1 MKNRLQRLQS
11 PMSEQ
16 GLVEALRQGA
26 ELPASDLTQ
35 EVDLSRLDEAIR
47 EAIGQGIGE
56 SALDTFLV
64 EPLHRALRVMDEP
77 LRTDMRIWHWLTVVR
92 YPDLVWLRW
101 QGSVPADPEQGF
113 VVGNGRRPVPAVRFL
128 GTASIN
134 GHARNT
140 FARLF
145 FAAERLIGSDGSDYD
160 LVRRLFSSQELHL
173 GLSDREYGLLPHVN
187 RVLTRQLADL
197 PDQQVRAGV
206 RKMNALGGSICL
218 DLLDE
223 EEIKQLVTTAPES
236 ALLSVDGEDHRDSR

>member
-1 MKNRLQRLQS
+1 MSNSLQRLQS
-11 PMSEQ
+11 PISEQ
-16 GLVEALRQGA
+16 GLVEALRQA
-26 ELPASDLTQ
+26 RDLPGIALPWK
-35 EVDLSRLDEAIR
+35 VDLGLLDQAIR
-47 EAIGQGIGE
+47 EAIEAGIRE

-64 EPLHRALRVMDEP
+64 EPLHRTLRGMQEA

-92 YPDLVWLRW
+92 YPEIVWLRW
-101 QGSVPADPEQGF
+101 RGSVPADPEEGF

-134 GHARNT
+134 GHGRNT

-145 FAAERLIGSDGSDYD
+145 FAAERLIGSAGNDYD

-197 PDQQVRAGV
+197 PDLQVRAGV
-206 RKMNALGGSICL
+206 RNLNALGGSICL

-223 EEIKQLVTTAPES
+223 AEIEQLI
-236 ALLSVDGEDHRDSR
+236 LSDPKKACSMA